1 MNKRKLLVSIVAGIL
16 AAVMVLSLILS
27 TIPASVGAASSSEIK
42 NQINELKDQ
51 QNDLK
56 EQMAEIQNQY
66 EANEDEIADMVS
78 QKLVIDQ
85 EIFLLYEQIDLI
97 NDQLS
102 AYSLLIA
109 DKQDELD
116 AAQNRLQ
123 ELNEKYKAR
132 LRAMEEDGEL
142 SYWSVLFKANSFG
155 DFLDRLSMVQEIAAA
170 DRRRLREISDA
181 AQVVEDAQSA
191 LITEKEEL
199 DGTKA
204 ELDEANEVLQA
215 KNAAAQALIDD
226 LIAKGYELQDLFDR
240 YEEDEKALL
249 EDIALKEQEYLEAK
263 EAEWI
268 AHMATATTA
277 PPPTTKPTTPPA
289 QDTEP
294 GENTGTT
301 PTEGG
306 ESGGNQGGGTGTE
319 TTPTEPE
326 KEEGSSGGKEEGSGG
341 VNNDPWRVPCTYTKL
356 TSPFGER
363 ESPTA
368 GASTNHQG
376 VDLAGPEGTPIYASR
391 GGTVTL
397 AKFGKSAGYYV
408 TINHGDGYSTVYMH
422 MTRYVVSKGDKVA
435 GGQLIG
441 YMGSTG
447 VSTGPHLH
455 WGVIY
460 NGTYVNPANYVYL
473 HP

>member
-1 MNKRKLLVSIVAGIL
+1 MNKRKLLVSIVAGFL
-16 AAVMVLSLILS
+16 AVVMLLSLILS
-27 TIPASVGAASSSEIK
+27 IIPTSVGAASSSEIK
-42 NQINELKDQ
+42 NQINELKNQ
-51 QNDLK
+51 QDELK
-56 EQMAEIQNQY
+56 EQMEDVQKQY
-66 EANEDEIADMVS
+66 EANEDEIADMVN
-78 QKLVIDQ
+78 QKLTIDQ

-97 NDQLS
+97 NEQLS
-102 AYSLLIA
+102 AYGLLIA

-116 AAQNRLQ
+116 AAQQRLQ
-123 ELNEKYKAR
+123 ELNAMNKAR

-142 SYWSVLFKANSFG
+142 SYWAVLFKASSFA

-170 DRRRLREISDA
+170 DRKRLREISDA
-181 AQVVEDAQSA
+181 AAVVEEAQLA
-191 LITEKEEL
+191 LLNEKEEL
-199 DGTKA
+199 DEAKG
-204 ELDEANEVLQA
+204 ELDDAHQVLQE
-215 KNAAAQALIDD
+215 KNEAAQALIDE
-226 LIAKGYELQDLFDR
+226 LVAKGFELQDLYDQ
-240 YEEDEKALL
+240 YEEDEKNLL
-249 EDIALKEQEYLEAK
+249 ADIAQKEIEYQEAK
-263 EAEWI
+263 ELEWI
-268 AHMATATTA
+268 AYMATYTTPPTTTA
-277 PPPTTKPTTPPA
+277 PTTPPTTKPA
-289 QDTEP
+289 
-294 GENTGTT
+294 G
-301 PTEGG
+301 GG
-306 ESGGNQGGGTGTE
+306 ESGGEGTGSGDTA
-319 TTPTEPE
+319 TEPE
-326 KEEGSSGGKEEGSGG
+326 KDQESSGDKEEDKGNTGSGN

-363 ESPTA
+363 EQPTA

-397 AKFGKSAGYYV
+397 ATFGKSAGYYV

-460 NGTYVNPANYVYL
+460 NGSYVNPANYVYL